1 MDENYKNSET
11 TANKI
16 EIINKEYDNDKTKY
30 KMKPV
35 YSTDTNLLCGVI
47 EYNNKKYYVDQNDKD
62 RIINFNKSFVFTSEE
77 DIYPSYCYNYK
88 RFSYLDFIFQ
98 YNRESVYYHF
108 INGNELDLQKC
119 NVEIYHYY
127 HKNILEKYKVIE
139 YIEGHYNQRGQD
151 ANMMKN
157 PIWKIQENDVC
168 YLLMYCEKNT
178 ICKLCPESYQKI
190 LDFEKNMNE
199 GKKITWFK
207 HLNGYI
213 NSSYGIF
220 IHQVITNC
228 YGNGKGTSNVSVDH
242 IDRDPLNNTI
252 ENLRIATRKEQE
264 NNSKGIMDGT
274 KRERKT
280 CAKPLPEGITQQMM
294 KKYVVYYHEWLN
306 KEKTRSREFFKVEKH
321 PKLDKIWVGTKS
333 NKVSIL
339 EKLKQVNKV
348 VDDLENDIY
357 PEKENVVLPKYISL
371 ITMREKQHFVF
382 EKRMEDG
389 TRQNLKMVLPDTYDL
404 EEQLEKFQ
412 TKIKGKYEEYN
423 CCK

>member
-16 EIINKEYDNDKTKY
+16 EIINKEYDIDKIEY

-35 YSTDTNLLCGVI
+35 YSTDTNLSCGVI
-47 EYNNKKYYVDQNDKD
+47 DYNNKKYYVDQNDKD
-62 RIINFNKSFVFTSEE
+62 RIINFNKSFVFTSED

-88 RFSYLDFIFQ
+88 RFSYLEFIFQ
-98 YNRESVYYHF
+98 YNRESVYYQF
-108 INGNELDLQKC
+108 KNGNELDLRKC

-127 HKNILEKYKVIE
+127 HKNILEKYKVVE

-151 ANMMKN
+151 ANIMKN

-207 HLNGYI
+207 LQNGYI

-220 IHQVITNC
+220 VHQVITNC
-228 YGNGKGTSNVSVDH
+228 YGNGKGTSSISVDH

-280 CAKPLPEGITQQMM
+280 NAKPLPEGITQQMM

-306 KEKTRSREFFKVEKH
+306 KEKTKSREFFKVEKH

-333 NKVSIL
+333 NKISIS
-339 EKLKQVNKV
+339 EKLQQVNKV
-348 VDDLENDIY
+348 VDDLENNIY

-371 ITMREKQHFVF
+371 ITMREKPHFVF

-423 CCK
+423 CK